1 MGVSKESDRYVGHSN
16 ESSLGGA
23 LQDAVNQALT
33 DQNVADG
40 MVEYEIVKMWGRAG
54 GIAGFRDVW
63 VEISVGAADKDKDKD
78 KDKEEPGKYTT
89 MAVGEE
95 GGGLEDHN
103 MSTRMLGEEGGD
115 ASKPFTTLAIG
126 EEGGEEVSDRNV
138 TTMALGEEGGE
149 TTT

>member
-1 MGVSKESDRYVGHSN
+1 MGVSKASDRYVGHSN

-63 VEISVGAADKDKDKD
+63 VEISVGAADKSKDKD
-78 KDKEEPGKYTT
+78 KDKEKEDPGKYTT

-95 GGGLEDHN
+95 GGDTGLDAGKPPFTTLAVGEEGGETLQG
-103 MSTRMLGEEGGD
+103 STRMLGEEGGQ
-115 ASKPFTTLAIG
+115 A
-126 EEGGEEVSDRNV
+126 
-138 TTMALGEEGGE
+138 
-149 TTT
+149 

>member
-16 ESSLGGA
+16 ESSIVDA

-40 MVEYEIVKMWGRAG
+40 MVEYEVVKIRGRAG

-78 KDKEEPGKYTT
+78 KEEPGKYTT

-95 GGGLEDHN
+95 GGNLGDGHA
-103 MSTRMLGEEGGD
+103 STRMLGEEGGD
-115 ASKPFTTLAIG
+115 GSKPPFTTLAVG
-126 EEGGEEVSDRNV
+126 EEGGDDQNV